1 VEDVLETAETVLGP
15 LLAVA
20 VTAVA
25 VLLFYRALKSGLP

>member
-1 VEDVLETAETVLGP
+1 MEDLLDNAETVLGP